1 MASIECISSCL
12 EQVSAAYNRPGS
24 WMAKCTSL
32 WEREF
37 ATRTDGQLDRALRM
51 WVRAEP
57 KAPTIAELHALM
69 DGEGRNGTLGQVK
82 PEGCLDCEGSGWRA
96 AAWHRLEHGR
106 LRVGTFALPCTCPRG
121 EGMGQRSVPRMDTT
135 LQAWRDHPATVAVYL
150 TDEDNPTLTK
160 EERGVNAPV
169 KPG

>member
-1 MASIECISSCL
+1 VASIECISSCL

-69 DGEGRNGTLGQVK
+69 DGEGRNGTLGQVNQSQDLVCYGNLSLQVVAYLVALLWVR
-82 PEGCLDCEGSGWRA
+82 EGLI
-96 AAWHRLEHGR
+96 
-106 LRVGTFALPCTCPRG
+106 
-121 EGMGQRSVPRMDTT
+121 
-135 LQAWRDHPATVAVYL
+135 VAYVVQL
-150 TDEDNPTLTK
+150 LLL
-160 EERGVNAPV
+160 
-169 KPG
+169 